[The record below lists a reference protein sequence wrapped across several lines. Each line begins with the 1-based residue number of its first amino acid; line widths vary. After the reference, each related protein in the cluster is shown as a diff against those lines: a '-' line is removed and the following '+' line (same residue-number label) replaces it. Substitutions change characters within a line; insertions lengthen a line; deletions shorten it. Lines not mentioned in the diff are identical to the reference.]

1 MRLIL
6 LTRALFIILVVVYLS
21 SPIGKLCLIPL
32 IPSCPWI
39 DLIVLLNLVRV
50 EPCGLLLLD
59 VVLLLLIIHLLL
71 HLLILIML
79 LCCLLCVGHGVGIE
93 ELLLLLR

>member
-6 LTRALFIILVVVYLS
+6 LRGALFINLVLIHLS

-32 IPSCPWI
+32 VPSCPWI
-39 DLIVLLNLVRV
+39 DLIVLLKLVGV
-50 EPCGLLLLD
+50 EPGGLLVLD

-71 HLLILIML
+71 QLLILIML
-79 LCCLLCVGHGVGIE
+79 LCCLLCVCHGVGIE
-93 ELLLLLR
+93 ELLLLR